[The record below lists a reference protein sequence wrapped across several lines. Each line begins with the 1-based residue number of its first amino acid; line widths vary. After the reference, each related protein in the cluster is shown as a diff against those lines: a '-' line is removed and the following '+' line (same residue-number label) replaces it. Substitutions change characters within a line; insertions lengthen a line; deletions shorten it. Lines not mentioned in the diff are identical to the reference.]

1 MTVPPTHG
9 AVRLLL
15 VDDDLRFAGYL
26 RVLLRRARTMFDL
39 TGVAT
44 IDEALRELAGGAH
57 DVCLLDYRLGDEDGL
72 DVLRRGRARDLRTP
86 VILLTGEQNEWLELT
101 AIEQG
106 AADYLN
112 KSELDPRRLERTLL
126 RAIARHRV
134 ERTLRERELRVAEA
148 EERAL
153 VMAIHV
159 GLDGRLLKVP
169 PRFCELLGY
178 SQEELL
184 AMRFQDL
191 THPDDLADSLEHT
204 ARLAGDQGGAR
215 SVEFEK
221 RYVRKDGNAV
231 WVYLNSSVV
240 AGDDGTPLCFLTYV
254 RDIGRQKQL
263 EEQLRQAHKMEAVGQ
278 LAGGVAHDFNN
289 LLTAILGYT
298 EFLRQ
303 ACAGNPEAESDLE
316 EVHKAATSASALTAQ
331 LLAFSRKQVLKPEVV
346 SVNAAIEGVSNL
358 LSRVV
363 GEDVTLITR
372 LGADVPRIEADLVQ
386 FQQVLINLAANARDA
401 MPRGGRLLIETS
413 SRVIADDAKGAPL
426 PPGRYVSIVVADSG
440 SGMDRETQ
448 ARIFEPFFTTKG
460 QGKGTGLGLA
470 SVYGIVKQSG
480 GEIVCDTTPGTGT
493 TFSILLPASEKV
505 RATDAAPAAAGVPCA
520 GTILLVEDRD
530 DVRQLTRRILE
541 RCGFQVFDTDDPE
554 AAVRMADQASI
565 DLLLTDVVMPAA
577 SGPELARR
585 IRARHTHLPVVFM
598 SGFTGHS
605 AIAETDGAPLVQ
617 KPFTPDGLVRTVRAV
632 LEARAEVP

>member
-1 MTVPPTHG
+1 MTVPSTHG

-39 TGVAT
+39 TAVAT
-44 IDEALRELAGGAH
+44 VDEALRELAGKAH
-57 DVCLLDYRLGDEDGL
+57 DVCLLDYRLGEEDGL
-72 DVLRRGRARDLRTP
+72 DVLRRGHARDLRTP

-153 VMAIHV
+153 VMVIHV
-159 GLDGRLLKVP
+159 GLDGCLLKVP

-191 THPDDLADSLEHT
+191 THPDDLADSVEQT
-204 ARLAGDQGGAR
+204 ARLAGDRGGAR

-221 RYVRKDGNAV
+221 RYVRKDGKAV
-231 WVYLNSSVV
+231 WVYLNSSVI
-240 AGDDGTPLCFLTYV
+240 AADDGTPFCFLTYV
-254 RDIGRQKQL
+254 RDISGQKQL

-316 EVHKAATSASALTAQ
+316 EVHKAATSASALTTQ

-363 GEDVTLITR
+363 GEDVTLVTR

-386 FQQVLINLAANARDA
+386 LQQVLINLAANARDA

-413 SRVIADDAKGAPL
+413 SRVITDDASGAPL
-426 PPGRYVSIVVADSG
+426 PPGRYVSITVADTG
-440 SGMDRETQ
+440 CGMDRETQ
-448 ARIFEPFFTTKG
+448 VRIFEPFFTTKG
-460 QGKGTGLGLA
+460 QGKSTGLGLA

-505 RATDAAPAAAGVPCA
+505 CPTDALPAAAGAPCA

-530 DVRQLTRRILE
+530 DVRLLTRRILE
-541 RCGFQVFDTDDPE
+541 RRGFQVFDTDDPE
-554 AAVRMADQASI
+554 AAVRMADQTSI
-565 DLLLTDVVMPAA
+565 DLLLTDVVMPAT

-585 IRARHTHLPVVFM
+585 IRAQHTHLPVVFM

-605 AIAETDGAPLVQ
+605 AIADTDGAPLVQ